1 MTKHHTQRGSEV
13 SSTAPTRTAI
23 IAPEQEGASAG
34 GKSPARSR
42 RRKRPP
48 TLRLDAPASLDKMQ
62 RLGGQL
68 HQVAEKIKEAMKLA
82 IATDNT
88 GRAAAAVAKADEIL
102 ARAELTQRLLRRLIL
117 RSARLEALDLAQ
129 IPQVAEIA
137 ARALRETAR
146 GAAAQSVATLD
157 RRAWRTLLV
166 FATYFVLE
174 VAPVRLLEVPAR
186 PDAQGRKGASS

>member
-1 MTKHHTQRGSEV
+1 
-13 SSTAPTRTAI
+13 
-23 IAPEQEGASAG
+23 
-34 GKSPARSR
+34 
-42 RRKRPP
+42 
-48 TLRLDAPASLDKMQ
+48 MQ

-88 GRAAAAVAKADEIL
+88 ERAAAAVAKADEIL